1 MSLGLQR
8 KEIERQLKNVDNL
21 HLNLRSGQQCVRDFF
36 LCLKEN
42 LENWFD
48 VYQLFSFNMIN
59 STKCISCGKTNE
71 SEQNQLYV
79 EIDVPAQD
87 SRLNEFVEE
96 SLNGFYKVDYDCK
109 EGCQMKHGAE
119 NQLSPAKKQI
129 LS

>member
-1 MSLGLQR
+1 
-8 KEIERQLKNVDNL
+8 
-21 HLNLRSGQQCVRDFF
+21 
-36 LCLKEN
+36 
-42 LENWFD
+42 
-48 VYQLFSFNMIN
+48 MIN

-96 SLNGFYKVDYDCK
+96 SLNGFYKVDYDCN

-119 NQLSPAKKQI
+119 NRSMIKSCKETDFIIIMLRRVIQDESGPIIVQRSTHSIFNIFVRYENCNHKQCLKKFF
-129 LS
+129 